1 MFAFEDPAAAGLN
14 LILQQSVVTERYPP
28 SWGVLGYLECILA
41 AFKPLEPTKATTFC
55 VCQGGKKKKFK
66 KG

>member
-41 AFKPLEPTKATTFC
+41 AFGAQAIGAN
-55 VCQGGKKKKFK
+55 QGNHLLCLPRR
-66 KG
+66 